1 MQDCLLEAEHKLWVD
16 DWRRLGSTSIDV
28 LPGVLNLLC
37 LSEWLDLIDARGL
50 PEHDLEVQISIH
62 LSLTHSG
69 ASVPWEES
77 ESRQWLAH
85 LALVVIVRA
94 VLLLAICLLLALVC
108 PVVIRMVFLLLP
120 AMAVSTS
127 VLQLASVEVSL
138 RLLLRVP
145 ELALLF
151 AFVVEQVRLASEV
164 LPVVCILALVSLVVL
179 ALVIEGTP
187 NCLEVEHVEVRVL
200 LHFVQDVNAEL
211 VFRVSE
217 RAQITELTAL
227 NTVRV
232 SIAELALVL
241 LGMIEVF
248 HPVVCLRAVIL
259 EWAVALCISAHF

>member
-1 MQDCLLEAEHKLWVD
+1 MSSSNNFIPALFE
-16 DWRRLGSTSIDV
+16 R
-28 LPGVLNLLC
+28 
-37 LSEWLDLIDARGL
+37 EWI
-50 PEHDLEVQISIH
+50 QS
-62 LSLTHSG
+62 
-69 ASVPWEES
+69 
-77 ESRQWLAH
+77 
-85 LALVVIVRA
+85 
-94 VLLLAICLLLALVC
+94 VLLLAICLLLTLVC

-127 VLQLASVEVSL
+127 VLQLASVDVSL

-151 AFVVEQVRLASEV
+151 AFVVVQVRLASEV
-164 LPVVCILALVSLVVL
+164 LPVACILALVSLVVL

-187 NCLEVEHVEVRVL
+187 DCLEVEHVEVRVL

-227 NTVRV
+227 NTMRV

-248 HPVVCLRAVIL
+248 HPVACLRAVIL
-259 EWAVALCISAHF
+259 EWAVGSPERSV